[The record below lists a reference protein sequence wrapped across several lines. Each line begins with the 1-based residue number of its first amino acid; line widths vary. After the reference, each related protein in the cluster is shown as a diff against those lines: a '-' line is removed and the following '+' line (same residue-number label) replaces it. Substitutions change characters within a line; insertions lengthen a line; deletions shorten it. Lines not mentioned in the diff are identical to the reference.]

1 MSRKLGDDRDK
12 IVESGVVNWQMVESD
27 ELDAA
32 ESDDRRPTLP
42 FSVAIC

>member
-42 FSVAIC
+42 FSVVIC